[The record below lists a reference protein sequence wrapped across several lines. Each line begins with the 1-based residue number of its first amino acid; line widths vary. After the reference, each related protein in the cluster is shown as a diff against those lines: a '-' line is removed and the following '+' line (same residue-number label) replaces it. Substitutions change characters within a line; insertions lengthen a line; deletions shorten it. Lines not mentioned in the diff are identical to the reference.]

1 MKKNRNTLAAAA
13 AAALI
18 LGGCVTKSTYEEL
31 KAEKDREVAA
41 LQSERDA
48 LRRQQAEL
56 QEQLRK
62 LEAQRDV
69 LEQNKAW
76 LEQEQIALQTRVG
89 LLAQE
94 KEGLER
100 EKTALEQEKAA
111 LEESK
116 ALLEQQQNELRQ
128 QIQALEQQKA
138 QLLSSSQETQAQ
150 YDALVRNLTEELEKG
165 QLQVRRYQNMLTV
178 DVAEQLFFASGE
190 ASLKESG
197 KQVLA
202 KVADALKAY
211 DDKVIRVI
219 GHTDNVPIG
228 KAYQKVFP
236 SNWEL
241 SVARATTVVRY
252 LQELGL
258 PPERMIAAGRA
269 EYAPIASNDTAEG
282 RKQNRRIEITL
293 IDRALFEEA
302 RQAMR

>member
-1 MKKNRNTLAAAA
+1 MNKNRSTLAAAA

-18 LGGCVTKSTYEEL
+18 LSGCVTKSTYEEL

-41 LQSERDA
+41 LQAERDA
-48 LRRQQAEL
+48 LRREQAAL

-62 LEAQRDV
+62 LEAQREV

-94 KEGLER
+94 KAALER
-100 EKTALEQEKAA
+100 EKAT

-128 QIQALEQQKA
+128 QIQALEQQKV

-178 DVAEQLFFASGE
+178 DVAEQMFFASGE

-211 DDKVIRVI
+211 DDKVIRVV

-241 SVARATTVVRY
+241 SAARATTVVRY

-282 RKQNRRIEITL
+282 RRQNRRIEITL
-293 IDRALFEEA
+293 IDRALFEQT